1 VGVLRKI
8 DDYITG
14 DKYGVKFKILEK
26 IGYYLC
32 LLIIIYFAVK
42 ATVHYKNLVE
52 SLLGCC
58 LALIFCF
65 IAVCICYGARGRR
78 LKELTEIDTP

>member
-1 VGVLRKI
+1 MGVLRKI

-14 DKYGVKFKILEK
+14 DRYVVKFKILEK

-32 LLIIIYFAVK
+32 LLAIIYFAVR
-42 ATVHYKNLVE
+42 ATIHYRSLVE

-78 LKELTEIDTP
+78 LKELTENKT